1 MKAICHSARGCN
13 VSTKIFAPTP
23 LLLLLL
29 LLPSFSSSLLTPVRL
44 NTPPPVAAC
53 LDGSHYVNPPQ
64 PPHPAHILLSLV
76 YALSGLTVS
85 KINSKPLVKI

>member
-29 LLPSFSSSLLTPVRL
+29 LPSFTTSLLTPVRL

-53 LDGSHYVNPPQ
+53 LDGSHYVNRPP
-64 PPHPAHILLSLV
+64 PPAHILLSFV

-85 KINSKPLVKI
+85 KINSKPLVKV